1 MATAAVDSPLQMPF
15 QRRGVLNVSPTYA
28 EMRERT
34 PILPVIT
41 PAGDPGWIIIAFEEA
56 KLAFADK
63 RFGFYVHHDPENA
76 SRLTDSAT
84 HSAPMGNFDF
94 EGQSARM
101 RKILTPSFTPRRLS
115 DLAEWVQSLTDK
127 CLDNLEA
134 AQDANPGQPVDF
146 HEMVGFG
153 LPVSIIGALLGF
165 PEEDSDYV
173 TGLSERMGGASDG
186 PDSYGALAELT
197 EYMRKL
203 IAEKR
208 KNMGQDVI
216 SDMIR
221 AEDEDPDFFKPRTV
235 ESFAAGFVFPAHETT
250 VVRMDFGVMYLLS
263 NRRHL
268 EWLMEDPEGRIDQ
281 VVDEVLRLTS
291 ATNHGLMRYAIEDIE
306 MAGVTIR
313 RGDLVVISES
323 AANRDPAM
331 FDRPEEFDPTRHTK
345 AHLAFGH
352 GSHKCLGM
360 SLAKLELKTVFLSL
374 FRRFPN
380 VRLAVDP
387 NELNIDNS
395 RVGGGVKKVPLI
407 LK

>member
-1 MATAAVDSPLQMPF
+1 MATATLDQPLQMPF
-15 QRRGVLNVSPTYA
+15 GRKGVLNISPTYA
-28 EMRERT
+28 EMRKET

-41 PAGDPGWIIIAFEEA
+41 PAGDPGWIIISFEEA

-63 RFGFYVHHDPENA
+63 RFGFYVHHDPANA

-101 RKILTPSFTPRRLS
+101 RKILTPGFTPRRLS
-115 DLAEWVQSLTDK
+115 MLAEWVQTLTDK
-127 CLDNLEA
+127 CLDDLEA
-134 AQDANPGQPVDF
+134 AHDTNPGQPVDF
-146 HEMVGFG
+146 HDMVGFG

-165 PEEDSDYV
+165 PEEDSAYV

-186 PDSYGALAELT
+186 KDSYGAAAEL
-197 EYMRKL
+197 EQYMKKL
-203 IAEKR
+203 IAKKR
-208 KNMGQDVI
+208 EDLGQDVI

-221 AEDEDPDFFKPRTV
+221 AEDEDPDFFKPRTI
-235 ESFAAGFVFPAHETT
+235 EAFAAGFVFPAHETT
-250 VVRMDFGVMYLLS
+250 VVRMDFGVMYLLN
-263 NRRHL
+263 NRQHL
-268 EWLMEDPEGRIDQ
+268 EWFLEDPDGRIDQ

-323 AANRDPAM
+323 AANRDPSM
-331 FDRPEEFDPTRHTK
+331 FDRAEEFDPTRQTK

-360 SLAKLELKTVFLSL
+360 SLAKMELKTVFLSL
-374 FRRFPN
+374 FRRFPD
-380 VRLAVDP
+380 VRMAIDP
-387 NELNIDNS
+387 ADLNIDNT

-407 LK
+407 W